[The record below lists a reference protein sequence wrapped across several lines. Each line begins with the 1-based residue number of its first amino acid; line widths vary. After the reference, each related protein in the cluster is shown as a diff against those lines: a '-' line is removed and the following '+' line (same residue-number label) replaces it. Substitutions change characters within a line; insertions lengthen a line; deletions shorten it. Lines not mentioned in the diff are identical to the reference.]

1 MFLALLR
8 PDVAARNKKFVSHDL
23 ATNVGGFFGG
33 KIPDGPDSNKAE
45 FPSIGVI

>member
-8 PDVAARNKKFVSHDL
+8 RDVAARNKKFVSHDL
-23 ATNVGGFFGG
+23 ATDVGG
-33 KIPDGPDSNKAE
+33 KIPDRPDSNNKAE